1 MYIVVKNGSRKTELL
16 KGYYTS
22 QVEICNHETKVVL
35 LNKDTVI
42 NKTFILVINNG
53 TLVINNGILVIN
65 NGILVINNG
74 YLGNK

>member
-1 MYIVVKNGSRKTELL
+1 MYVVVKNGFRKTELL

-22 QVEICNHETKVVL
+22 QGGICNHETKAVL

-42 NKTFILVINNG
+42 NKTVILVINNG
-53 TLVINNGILVIN
+53 ILIINNGILVIN

-74 YLGNK
+74 YLVNK